1 MRAGERLHARRAR
14 LRFPEQPP
22 TATVLFGPGTWEP
35 KRSVVWPGPTVAAL
49 FDGAPQAWYSLLH
62 IAYGS
67 LEPKCDFA

>member
-1 MRAGERLHARRAR
+1 MC
-14 LRFPEQPP
+14 FPEQPP

-67 LEPKCDFA
+67 LEPK